1 MTYRVEELA
10 AAAGVR
16 VDTIRFYQTKGLL
29 PPPRRVQRTAVYSNE
44 HLAILRRIRGYQSQG
59 LSLAVI
65 KRLLSGSRS
74 RSRTEALLAAVV
86 EQSGER
92 ALTRAQ
98 LAALSGV
105 PEPLL
110 ASLEAAG
117 LLEPVTVDGEARY
130 GEADLQMARAGLAI
144 LQAGFPLQE
153 LLRVAIQHAKQT
165 RQSVDNAIALFDRYV
180 RKAGKSA
187 SAVQDVADAFRD
199 LLPAATTL
207 VALHFQRTLLNRAL
221 ERLRQ
226 GGNHEALEAAA
237 AVLQRGHLEVKW
249 RQALG

>member
-10 AAAGVR
+10 ATAGVR

-29 PPPRRVQRTAVYSNE
+29 PAPRRVQRAAVYSHE
-44 HLAILRRIRGYQSQG
+44 HVEILRRIRGYQSQG

-74 RSRTEALLAAVV
+74 RSRADALLAAVV
-86 EQSGER
+86 EQSGAR

-98 LAALSGV
+98 LAGLSGV

-130 GEADLQMARAGLAI
+130 GEADLQMVRAGLAI
-144 LQAGFPLQE
+144 LQEGFPLQE
-153 LLRVAIQHAKQT
+153 LLRVAVQHARQT

-180 RKAGKSA
+180 RKAGERA
-187 SAVQDVADAFRD
+187 GAATDVADAFRN

-207 VALHFQRTLLNRAL
+207 VALHFQRTLLSRAL

-226 GGNHEALEAAA
+226 RGDHAALEAAA
-237 AVLQRGHLEVKW
+237 AVLRHGHLEVQW
-249 RQALG
+249 R

>member
-1 MTYRVEELA
+1 
-10 AAAGVR
+10 
-16 VDTIRFYQTKGLL
+16 
-29 PPPRRVQRTAVYSNE
+29 VYSQE

-65 KRLLSGSRS
+65 KRLLSGTRPP
-74 RSRTEALLAAVV
+74 SRTDALLAAVV

-92 ALTRAQ
+92 ALTRAR

-117 LLEPVTVDGEARY
+117 LLEPVAVDGEARY

-165 RQSVDNAIALFDRYV
+165 RQSVDNAIALFDRYAH
-180 RKAGKSA
+180 KAGKNTSA
-187 SAVQDVADAFRD
+187 AQDVTDAFRD
-199 LLPAATTL
+199 LLPAVTTL

-221 ERLRQ
+221 ERLRRR
-226 GGNHEALEAAA
+226 GDDRALQAA
-237 AVLQRGHLEVKW
+237 AVVLQQGHLEVKW
-249 RQALG
+249 H

>member
-1 MTYRVEELA
+1 MRYRVEELA
-10 AAAGVR
+10 ATAGVR

-29 PPPRRVQRTAVYSNE
+29 PPPRREQRAGVYSQE
-44 HLAILRRIRGYQSQG
+44 HLAVLRRIRGYQSQG
-59 LSLAVI
+59 HSLAVI
-65 KRLLSGSRS
+65 KRLLSGGQS
-74 RSRTEALLAAVV
+74 RSRTDALLAAVV
-86 EQSGER
+86 EQSGEH

-98 LAALSGV
+98 LASRSGV

-153 LLRVAIQHAKQT
+153 LLRLAIQHAKHT
-165 RQSVDNAIALFDRYV
+165 RQSVDSAIVLFDRYV
-180 RKAGKSA
+180 RKAEKSA
-187 SAVQDVADAFRD
+187 HAARDVTDAFRE

-226 GGNHEALEAAA
+226 RGDREALEAAE
-237 AVLQRGHLEVKW
+237 AVLRRQHLEVKW
-249 RQALG
+249 R

>member
-1 MTYRVEELA
+1 MRYRVEELA
-10 AAAGVR
+10 ATAGVR
-16 VDTIRFYQTKGLL
+16 VDTIRFYQSKGLL
-29 PPPRRVQRTAVYSNE
+29 PPPRREQRAAVYSQE
-44 HLAILRRIRGYQSQG
+44 HLAVLRRIRGYQSQG
-59 LSLAVI
+59 HSLAVI
-65 KRLLSGSRS
+65 KRLLSGGRS
-74 RSRTEALLAAVV
+74 RSRTDALLAAVV
-86 EQSGER
+86 EQSGEH

-98 LAALSGV
+98 LASQSGV

-153 LLRVAIQHAKQT
+153 LLRLAMRHAKHT
-165 RQSVDNAIALFDRYV
+165 RQSVDSAIVLFDRYV
-180 RKAGKSA
+180 RKAAKSA
-187 SAVQDVADAFRD
+187 NTGQEATDAFRE

-221 ERLRQ
+221 ERLRRRGDRQ
-226 GGNHEALEAAA
+226 ALEAAE
-237 AVLQRGHLEVKW
+237 AVLQRQHLEVKW
-249 RQALG
+249 R

>member
-1 MTYRVEELA
+1 VTYRVEELA

-16 VDTIRFYQTKGLL
+16 VDTIRFYQGKGLL
-29 PPPRRVQRTAVYSNE
+29 PPPRRVQRAAVYSQD

-65 KRLLSGSRS
+65 KRLLSGSRPA
-74 RSRTEALLAAVV
+74 SRTDTLLAAVV

-92 ALTRAQ
+92 ALTRTQ

-110 ASLEAAG
+110 TSLEAAG
-117 LLEPVTVDGEARY
+117 LLEPVKADGQAGY

-144 LQAGFPLQE
+144 LQAGVPLQE
-153 LLRVAIQHAKQT
+153 LLRVAIQHAKHT
-165 RQSVDNAIALFDRYV
+165 RQSVDSAIALFDRYA
-180 RKAGKSA
+180 RKAGKNA
-187 SAVQDVADAFRD
+187 SAAQDVTEAFRD
-199 LLPAATTL
+199 LLPAVTAL

-221 ERLRQ
+221 ERLRRR
-226 GGNHEALEAAA
+226 GDHEALEAAA
-237 AVLQRGHLEVKW
+237 AVLQRGRLEVRW
-249 RQALG
+249 R